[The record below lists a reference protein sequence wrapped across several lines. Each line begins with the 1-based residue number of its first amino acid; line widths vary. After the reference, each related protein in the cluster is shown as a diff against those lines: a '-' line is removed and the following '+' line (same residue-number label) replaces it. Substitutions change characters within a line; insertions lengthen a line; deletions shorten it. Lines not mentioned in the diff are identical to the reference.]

1 MSQAECELLLEKARN
16 SLQAAK
22 LLIENNLADIAVTRA
37 YYTMFY
43 CAQAFLLSKNLSF
56 SSHSAVISAFGR
68 EFVKIK
74 AVPVQYHRF
83 LIDAQMRRNE
93 ADYDFNPNIA
103 LDEVER
109 LIEQAGEILDFA
121 RQYFG

>member
-1 MSQAECELLLEKARN
+1 VSQAECELLLEKARN

-74 AVPVQYHRF
+74 AVPVHW
-83 LIDAQMRRNE
+83 
-93 ADYDFNPNIA
+93 
-103 LDEVER
+103 
-109 LIEQAGEILDFA
+109 
-121 RQYFG
+121 